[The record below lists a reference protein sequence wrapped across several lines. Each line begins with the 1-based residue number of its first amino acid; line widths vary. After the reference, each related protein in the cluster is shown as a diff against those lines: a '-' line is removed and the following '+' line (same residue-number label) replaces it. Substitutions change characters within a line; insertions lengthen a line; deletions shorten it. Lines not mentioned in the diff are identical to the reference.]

1 MDIKKNNEYDELI
14 NRYLN
19 GEMNESEKSEFLT
32 SLEKDVAFRERAQM
46 LGIIAKEIQQINS
59 ENVVKSAI
67 EQSNEVDFAQKVKQ
81 LRNKKHA
88 GDDAKGDCAEDGT
101 CSITTPTIGKKR
113 ISRRWYYSMAA
124 GILAIIGLF
133 TIYQKFSSPNLVD
146 FANKQDIY
154 MITYSRTAED
164 SLMVVDLNSSFEV
177 IKNGKDVHVAVNKLT
192 ELLANANDNPTI
204 ANHRIEIVWNLAV
217 AYLKLDDKENATKSL
232 EEIVSSAEDTP
243 LANKA
248 KQLINEIK

>member
-101 CSITTPTIGKKR
+101 CSITTPTI
-113 ISRRWYYSMAA
+113 
-124 GILAIIGLF
+124 
-133 TIYQKFSSPNLVD
+133 
-146 FANKQDIY
+146 
-154 MITYSRTAED
+154 
-164 SLMVVDLNSSFEV
+164 
-177 IKNGKDVHVAVNKLT
+177 
-192 ELLANANDNPTI
+192 
-204 ANHRIEIVWNLAV
+204 
-217 AYLKLDDKENATKSL
+217 
-232 EEIVSSAEDTP
+232 
-243 LANKA
+243 
-248 KQLINEIK
+248 

>member
-14 NRYLN
+14 NHYLN
-19 GEMNESEKSEFLT
+19 GEMNESEKSEFLA

-81 LRNKKHA
+81 LRNKKHT
-88 GDDAKGDCAEDGT
+88 GDCAEDGT
-101 CSITTPTIGKKR
+101 CSITTPTIGKR
-113 ISRRWYYSMAA
+113 HISRRWYYSMAA

-133 TIYQKFSSPNLVD
+133 SIYQKFSSPNLVD
-146 FANKQDIY
+146 FANKQDVY

-164 SLMVVDLNSSFEV
+164 SLMVVDLNCSFEV
-177 IKNGKDVHVAVNKLT
+177 IKNGEDVRGAVSKLT

-248 KQLINEIK
+248 KQLLNEIK